1 MQNPWTGS
9 SSSSIVDAMQL
20 KPLAALLFC
29 TAPAWC
35 QPQVLVT
42 GLQGPNKIILTPRGN
57 LLVTETSMAPNQGR
71 ISFVSRSGTRRS
83 LVEGLPSGK
92 EVTLEG
98 GSGPSA
104 MALRERTLYFTL
116 GAGDSERRG
125 TVPGTSIHNP
135 EGRSSPLFCSLLEMR
150 FSVEPDLILGTFR
163 MTAENQQAIADGRT
177 VELSDGS
184 GGTAQVSLLAR
195 FPLSEP
201 DRNAIYKFSNPWGL
215 AFTPDGLGLYMTDAS
230 QNSLTRVD
238 LATGRWQRMMRFAP
252 VPNPTPVGA
261 PVLDA
266 VPTSVRTYGDQ
277 LLVSMLTGYPFV
289 PGNSRVMIID
299 PATGTSQPFMF
310 DLTSITDVLWRA
322 RPNARPQ
329 FFVLEFSAN
338 QGATPA
344 PPGRLLRFD
353 TENATVAAA
362 PLITPVS
369 LAFDEAT
376 QDLFILELRGQ
387 ILRLRIE

>member
-1 MQNPWTGS
+1 MH
-9 SSSSIVDAMQL
+9 M

-29 TAPAWC
+29 TAPVWC

-57 LLVTETSMAPNQGR
+57 LLVSETNMAPNLGR
-71 ISFVSRSGTRRS
+71 ISFVTRSGTRRS
-83 LVEGLPSGK
+83 LIEGLPSGT
-92 EVTLEG
+92 EVTMSG

-104 MALRERTLYFTL
+104 MALRDRTLYFTV
-116 GAGDSERRG
+116 GPGDSERRG
-125 TVPGTSIHNP
+125 TAPGTSIHNP
-135 EGRSSPLFCSLLEMR
+135 EGRSSPLNSVLLEMR
-150 FSVEPDLILGTFR
+150 LSVEPDLILGTFR
-163 MTAENQQAIADGRT
+163 MTPENQLAIADGRT

-184 GGTAQVSLLAR
+184 GGTAQLSMLSR

-215 AFTPDGLGLYMTDAS
+215 TFTPDGLGLYMADAS
-230 QNSLTRVD
+230 QNSVTRVD
-238 LATGRWQRMMRFAP
+238 LATGKWQRLMRFAP

-277 LLVSMLTGYPFV
+277 LLVSLLTGFPFV
-289 PGNSRVMIID
+289 PGNSRVMLVD
-299 PATGTSQPFMF
+299 PVTGTSQQFMF
-310 DLTSITDVLWRA
+310 DLTSVTDVLWRP

-338 QGATPA
+338 QSATPA

-387 ILRLRIE
+387 ILRLHIE

>member
-1 MQNPWTGS
+1 MH
-9 SSSSIVDAMQL
+9 M

-29 TAPAWC
+29 TAPVWC

-42 GLQGPNKIILTPRGN
+42 GLQGPNKIMLTPRGN
-57 LLVTETSMAPNQGR
+57 LLVSETNMAPNLGR
-71 ISFVSRSGTRRS
+71 ISFVTRSGTRRS
-83 LVEGLPSGK
+83 LIEGLPSGT
-92 EVTLEG
+92 EVTMSG

-104 MALRERTLYFTL
+104 MALRDRTLYFTV
-116 GAGDSERRG
+116 GPGDSERRG
-125 TVPGTSIHNP
+125 TAPGTSIHNP
-135 EGRSSPLFCSLLEMR
+135 EGRSSPLNSVLLEMR
-150 FSVEPDLILGTFR
+150 LSVEPDLILGTFR
-163 MTAENQQAIADGRT
+163 MTPENQLAIADGRT

-184 GGTAQVSLLAR
+184 GGTAQLSMLSR

-215 AFTPDGLGLYMTDAS
+215 TFTPDGLGLYMAYAS
-230 QNSLTRVD
+230 QNSVTRVD
-238 LATGRWQRMMRFAP
+238 LATGKWQRLMRFAP

-277 LLVSMLTGYPFV
+277 LLVSLLTGFPFV
-289 PGNSRVMIID
+289 PGNSRVMLVD
-299 PATGTSQPFMF
+299 PVTGTSQQFMF
-310 DLTSITDVLWRA
+310 DLTSVTDVLWRP

-338 QGATPA
+338 QSATPA
-344 PPGRLLRFD
+344 PPGRLLRLD

-387 ILRLRIE
+387 ILRLHIE

>member
-1 MQNPWTGS
+1 
-9 SSSSIVDAMQL
+9 MQL
-20 KPLAALLFC
+20 KPLAAMLFC
-29 TAPAWC
+29 TAPVWC
-35 QPQVLVT
+35 QPEVLVT
-42 GLQGPNKIILTPRGN
+42 GLQAPNKIILTPRGN

-71 ISFVSRSGTRRS
+71 ISFVTRSGTRRS
-83 LVEGLPSGK
+83 LVEGLPSGT
-92 EVTLEG
+92 EVTLAG

-104 MALRERTLYFTL
+104 MALRERTLYFTV
-116 GAGDSERRG
+116 GPGDSERRG
-125 TVPGTSIHNP
+125 TAPGTAMHNP
-135 EGRSSPLFCSLLEMR
+135 QGRSSPIFSSLLEAR

-163 MTAENQQAIADGRT
+163 MTPENQQALADGRT
-177 VELSDGS
+177 VELADGS
-184 GGTAQVSLLAR
+184 GGTAQISRLAQ

-201 DRNAIYKFSNPWGL
+201 DRNTIYRFSNPWGL
-215 AFTPDGLGLYMTDAS
+215 TFTPDGMGLYMADAS

-238 LATGRWQRMMRFAP
+238 IATGKWQRMMRFAP

-277 LLVSMLTGYPFV
+277 LLVSLLTGFPFP
-289 PGNSRVMIID
+289 PGNSRVMIVD
-299 PATGTSQPFMF
+299 PAAGTSQQFMF
-310 DLTSITDVLWRA
+310 DLNSATDVLWRP

-329 FFVLEFSAN
+329 FFVLEFSTN
-338 QGATPA
+338 QSATPA

-369 LAFDEAT
+369 MAFDEAT

>member
-1 MQNPWTGS
+1 M
-9 SSSSIVDAMQL
+9 

-29 TAPAWC
+29 TAPVWC

-57 LLVTETSMAPNQGR
+57 LLVSETNMAPNLGR
-71 ISFVSRSGTRRS
+71 ISFVTRSGTRRS
-83 LVEGLPSGK
+83 LIEGLPSGT
-92 EVTLEG
+92 EVTMSG

-104 MALRERTLYFTL
+104 MALRDRTLYFTV
-116 GAGDSERRG
+116 GPGDSERRG
-125 TVPGTSIHNP
+125 TAPGTSIHNP
-135 EGRSSPLFCSLLEMR
+135 EGRSSPLNSVLLEMR
-150 FSVEPDLILGTFR
+150 LSVEPDLILGTFR
-163 MTAENQQAIADGRT
+163 MTPENQLAIADGRT

-184 GGTAQVSLLAR
+184 GGTAQLSMLSR

-215 AFTPDGLGLYMTDAS
+215 TFTPDGLGLYMADAS
-230 QNSLTRVD
+230 QNSVTRVD
-238 LATGRWQRMMRFAP
+238 LATGKWQRLMRFAP

-277 LLVSMLTGYPFV
+277 LLVSLLTGFPFV
-289 PGNSRVMIID
+289 PGNSRVMLVD
-299 PATGTSQPFMF
+299 PVTGTSQQFMF
-310 DLTSITDVLWRA
+310 DLTSVTDVLWRP

-338 QGATPA
+338 QSATPA

-387 ILRLRIE
+387 ILRLQLN

>member
-1 MQNPWTGS
+1 M
-9 SSSSIVDAMQL
+9 

-29 TAPAWC
+29 TAPVWC

-57 LLVTETSMAPNQGR
+57 LLVSETNMAPNLGR
-71 ISFVSRSGTRRS
+71 ISFVTRSGTRRS
-83 LVEGLPSGK
+83 LIEGLPSGT
-92 EVTLEG
+92 EVTMSG

-104 MALRERTLYFTL
+104 MALRDRTLYFTV
-116 GAGDSERRG
+116 GPGDSERRG
-125 TVPGTSIHNP
+125 TAPGTSIHNP
-135 EGRSSPLFCSLLEMR
+135 EGRSSPLNSVLLEMR
-150 FSVEPDLILGTFR
+150 LSVEPDLILGTFR
-163 MTAENQQAIADGRT
+163 MTPENQLAIADGRT

-184 GGTAQVSLLAR
+184 GGTAQLSMLSR

-215 AFTPDGLGLYMTDAS
+215 TFTPDGLGLYMADAS
-230 QNSLTRVD
+230 QNSVTRVD
-238 LATGRWQRMMRFAP
+238 LATGKWQRLMRFAP

-277 LLVSMLTGYPFV
+277 LLVSLLTGFPFV
-289 PGNSRVMIID
+289 PGNSRVMLVD
-299 PATGTSQPFMF
+299 PVTGTSQQFMF
-310 DLTSITDVLWRA
+310 DLTSVTDVLWRP

-338 QGATPA
+338 QSATPA

-387 ILRLRIE
+387 ILRLHIE